1 MTKKQGINLV
11 KNFIGVDIGGMTV
24 KGIIIRGDGTVLVD
38 KSTYTDLSRGGD
50 SLADCVINLIN
61 DMILEQGGFKSQY
74 LGVGVGCPGVIDS
87 KNGTVVFAGNLNLRY
102 YPLAKKISDAIGLP
116 VTVVNDANAAALG
129 EAKFGAGKKY
139 TDSVLITLGTGV
151 GGGVVI
157 GGKLYEG
164 FKSAGTELG
173 HMVIVRDGEP
183 CTCGRRGCFEAYT
196 SATALMKR
204 TREAMIVNRESKM
217 WQTYIP
223 ETVSGKTSFEYMDVD
238 ESAKAVVDWYVGNLI
253 CGIVNIA
260 NIFRPQIVI
269 IGGGVCEQGEKL
281 IAPIRKGVESELF
294 AGTDYAPVKVE
305 KATLGKRA
313 GAFGAAALYLE

>member
-1 MTKKQGINLV
+1 
-11 KNFIGVDIGGMTV
+11 MTV
-24 KGIIIRGDGTVLVD
+24 KGIIIRGDGTIIVD
-38 KSTYTDLSRGGD
+38 KSTYTDLSRGGE
-50 SLADCVINLIN
+50 SLSDCIITLIN
-61 DMILEQGGFKSQY
+61 DMILEQGGYKNQY
-74 LGVGVGCPGVIDS
+74 LGVGIGCPGVIDS
-87 KNGTVVFAGNLNLRY
+87 KSGTVVFSGNLNLRY
-102 YPLAKKISDAIGLP
+102 FPLATKISEAIGLP

-139 TDSVLITLGTGV
+139 SDSVLITLGTGV

-173 HMVIVRDGEP
+173 HMVIVQGGEP
-183 CTCGRRGCFEAYT
+183 CTCGRRGCFEVYA
-196 SATALMKR
+196 SASALMKR
-204 TREAMIVNRESKM
+204 TREAMLANRESKM

-223 ETVSGKTSFEYMDVD
+223 ETVSGKTPFDYMDVD
-238 ESAKAVVDWYVGNLI
+238 DSAKVVVDWYVNNLV

-260 NIFRPQIVI
+260 NIFRPQVVI
-269 IGGGVCEQGEKL
+269 LGGGVCEQGERL
-281 IAPIRKGVESELF
+281 IAPIRAGVSRELF
-294 AGTDYAPVKVE
+294 AGTDYAPVKIE